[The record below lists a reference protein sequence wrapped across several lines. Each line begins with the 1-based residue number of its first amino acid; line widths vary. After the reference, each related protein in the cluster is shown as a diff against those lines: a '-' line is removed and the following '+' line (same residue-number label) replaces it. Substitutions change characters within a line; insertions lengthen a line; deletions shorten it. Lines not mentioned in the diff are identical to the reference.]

1 MTDASGAAP
10 LHIAFGTIPA
20 DMPGGIAATEH
31 VFQAALAR
39 TGRVTVRALPFGSR
53 GTAQGP
59 LVRIIEGLADL
70 ARFAAL
76 VVRERPDL
84 VHLDSAFDRRAL
96 LRDAAYALVARGLGQ
111 RLFVKLHGS
120 DPALVATPSRWWRAL
135 TGLVFG
141 AAAGVGVLSGDE
153 KAALVAAGW
162 PAAKIAVVKNV
173 VPWRRF
179 ASAPGAAVPARD
191 PLALLFLARL
201 VPTKGLDD
209 AVRALALV
217 RHAGREATLDV
228 VGDGPSRAGAEALA
242 KELKLGAAVRFHGH
256 VPEADTVR
264 YYETS
269 GALVL
274 PTEREGFSM
283 TIFQAVAAGLPVLT
297 TRVNAAKDWLSE
309 PANVLWVRA
318 HDPAN
323 VAARV
328 LELLGHPKTAEQM
341 FTEGPRRAQ
350 AFDEDRVAME
360 YVDLY
365 TRCVRRTALSPPDS
379 LPTKSRKT
387 D

>member
-1 MTDASGAAP
+1 LTDATGPTA

-39 TGRVTVRALPFGSR
+39 TGRVVVRPLPFGSR
-53 GTAQGP
+53 SHGQGAP
-59 LVRIIEGLADL
+59 ARLGEGLADL
-70 ARFAAL
+70 AQFAAL

-96 LRDAAYALVARGLGQ
+96 VRDAAYALVARAFGQ
-111 RLFVKLHGS
+111 RLFVKFHGS
-120 DPALVATPSRWWRAL
+120 DPSLVATRSPWWRAL

-141 AAAGVGVLSGDE
+141 ACAGVGVLSGDE
-153 KAALVAAGW
+153 RDALVAAGW
-162 PAAKIAVVKNV
+162 PADKIAVVKNV

-179 ASAPGAAVPARD
+179 VCAPGEPLPARD

-209 AVRALALV
+209 ALRALALV
-217 RHAGREATLDV
+217 RAAGKAVTLDV

-242 KELKLGAAVRFHGH
+242 RDLGLGAAVRFHGQ
-256 VPEADTVR
+256 VPEADTAR
-264 YYETS
+264 FYATS

-297 TRVNAAKDWLSE
+297 TRVNAAKDWLRE
-309 PANVLWVRA
+309 PDQVLWVRA

-323 VAARV
+323 VAER
-328 LELLGHPKTAEQM
+328 LRELFAHPEIAQRM
-341 FTEGPRRAQ
+341 FTEGPLVART
-350 AFDEDRVAME
+350 FDEDRVAAE
-360 YVDLY
+360 YADLY
-365 TRCVRRTALSPPDS
+365 TRCVRRTPLTPPEIT
-379 LPTKSRKT
+379 PET
-387 D
+387 